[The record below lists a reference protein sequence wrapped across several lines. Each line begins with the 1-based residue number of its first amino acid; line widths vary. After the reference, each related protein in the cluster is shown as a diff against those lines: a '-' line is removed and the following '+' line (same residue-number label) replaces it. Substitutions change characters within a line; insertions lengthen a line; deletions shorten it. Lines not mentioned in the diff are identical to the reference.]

1 MPEWFCAVVDRLL
14 AKDSRERI
22 QSASELAEE
31 LGSGAG
37 SATVAN
43 RLVGEATQRVTAKK
57 RAKSAGAARWRKFA
71 PIAAVIAAVAVA
83 IGAWWVWSREDSV
96 TKTVVENRGAG
107 FLIADDERVYDTL
120 AEAVKAVRDGDAIE
134 VIGDGPFRTAP
145 LTTDGKR
152 LTIRAAV
159 GSRPMLVMESPA
171 GGSSEPWIQAD
182 DDLRLEG
189 LEIHWTMDMGIPR
202 SEAEMLARCIV
213 ATSRGRLAMAHCRI
227 VAGRLNGCIG
237 ASCRDVVLLNC
248 HFVADNGMGVFW
260 RPSAGGSFEMRNCV
274 VETRVGMSTMTTAE
288 IANPEPARMVIANNT
303 FATSRAL
310 QIMAD
315 NQPKQPVRVESRD
328 NVFDVEEFAV
338 VMPMRRP
345 RRFDGQLPT
354 PTVISLVR
362 SFVNEWSEEGNVY
375 QARYA
380 VFDACRRFR
389 ARDRRFR
396 RAWMIFRRGSSSGGL
411 MQGRRSKGQ
420 SAFTSA
426 LVRQRQSRCDWRGR

>member
-1 MPEWFCAVVDRLL
+1 MR
-14 AKDSRERI
+14 
-22 QSASELAEE
+22 
-31 LGSGAG
+31 
-37 SATVAN
+37 T
-43 RLVGEATQRVTAKK
+43 T
-57 RAKSAGAARWRKFA
+57 
-71 PIAAVIAAVAVA
+71 IAC
-83 IGAWWVWSREDSV
+83 
-96 TKTVVENRGAG
+96 TN
-107 FLIADDERVYDTL
+107 TL

-274 VETRVGMSTMTTAE
+274 VEGRVGISTMATAE

-315 NQPKQPVRVESRD
+315 NQPKQPVRVQSRD
-328 NVFDVEEFAV
+328 NVFDIEEFAV

-354 PTVISLVR
+354 PVVISLVR
-362 SFVNEWSEEGNVY
+362 SFVSEWSEEGNVY
-375 QARYA
+375 QRGARYLTHAPILRTGATISAGVDDLSAWLEFWKIESGAA
-380 VFDACRRFR
+380 VEGRIRFHERSGPTATQPLRLAGVEEASGSVAPARGATESVGPDSGYDKWRRFDEYESWP
-389 ARDRRFR
+389 A
-396 RAWMIFRRGSSSGGL
+396 
-411 MQGRRSKGQ
+411 K
-420 SAFTSA
+420 
-426 LVRQRQSRCDWRGR
+426 SR